1 MLRYVLRRCLTMMG
15 TLIVISALI
24 FLIINLPE
32 GNFLTNRIR
41 ELMATGEE
49 GSIAKARFLM
59 AQYSL
64 DQPILRQYVI
74 WLGLWPGPDGFSG
87 LLQGDFGYSFEFD
100 RQVWDIVAEAMWFT
114 IGLNLVVVLFVYL
127 TALPLGA
134 LAAVRANTWVDYL
147 AALVGYIGLATPNF
161 LLALVLMYYGNKAV
175 GLPIGGGMAKEFLD
189 QPMSFAK
196 FGSIMIHLIAPVVV
210 IGTAGMAGMMR
221 RLRANLMD
229 ELGKP
234 YVVTAAAKGVPPTR
248 AVIKYPLRMALN
260 PFIADIGNLLPQL
273 ISGSVLVS
281 VVMSL
286 PTIGPILLSALRSQ
300 DIFLSGFILLFVSAL
315 TLVGMLISDLLLAV
329 VDPRIRLSGKAG
341 ARDEH
346 HRSRPALCR

>member
-1 MLRYVLRRCLTMMG
+1 MIRYIIRRLYTMLG
-15 TLIVISALI
+15 TLVVISALI
-24 FLIINLPE
+24 FAIINLPE
-32 GNFLTNRIR
+32 GNYLSNQIR
-41 ELMATGEE
+41 ELMASGEE
-49 GSIAKARFLM
+49 SSVAKAQFML

-64 DQPILRQYVI
+64 DKPLIEQYGV
-74 WLGLWPGPDGFSG
+74 WLGVWPGPDGFSG
-87 LLQGDFGYSFEFD
+87 LIQGNFGYSFELD
-100 RQVWDIVAEAMWFT
+100 RPVADIVSEGMWFT

-147 AALVGYIGLATPNF
+147 AALIGYIGLATPNF
-161 LLALVLMYYGNKAV
+161 LLALVLMYYGNKAI
-175 GLPIGGGMAKEFLD
+175 GLPIGGGMAREYLD
-189 QPMSFAK
+189 EPMSMAK
-196 FGSIMIHLIAPVVV
+196 LGSIGLHLIAPVIV

-286 PTIGPILLSALRSQ
+286 PTIGPILLSALKSQ
-300 DIFLSGFILLFVSAL
+300 DIFLSAFILLFVSAL
-315 TLVGMLISDLLLAV
+315 TLIGMLISDLLLAV
-329 VDPRIRLSGKAG
+329 VDPRIRLSGKSG
-341 ARDEH
+341 GGR
-346 HRSRPALCR
+346 